1 MNALR
6 IIAAIL
12 CAWLGSSSGVQAA
25 IASSERIEGI
35 ALRLPERIEAY
46 RELHSISAL
55 SHSIS
60 YSAPDGTPIAQK
72 WLDYA
77 CSDAAPA
84 FEQRDLR
91 SGKRLGGSW
100 SAGSY
105 RLEYGDRSKLVE
117 ASEELVV
124 SSGFDRFVR
133 QHWQALQQGSKVELD
148 FALPARLQTFRLSI
162 SRVSTESE
170 EDSQL
175 LWLRIVPAQ
184 ALLRMFVAPI
194 ELAYDE
200 AQQLRVYRGLSNL
213 SDETGKSMSVEI
225 RYRNI
230 PPAGALASATEG
242 ASFPV
247 AAVAGDASACPRAG

>member
-1 MNALR
+1 MNTPGW
-6 IIAAIL
+6 IAALL
-12 CAWLGSSSGVQAA
+12 CACLGSSAVQAA
-25 IASSERIEGI
+25 SSAPELIEGV

-46 RELHSISAL
+46 RELHRITPL

-60 YSAPDGTPIAQK
+60 YRAPDGTPIARK

-84 FEQRDLR
+84 FEQEDLR

-100 SAGSY
+100 SEGRY
-105 RLEYGDRSKLVE
+105 RLAYGDRSKLVR
-117 ASEELVV
+117 ASEELVA

-133 QHWQALQQGSKVELD
+133 QHWQALQQGDKVELD
-148 FALPARLQTFRLSI
+148 FALPARLQTFRLAI
-162 SRVSTESE
+162 ARMPA
-170 EDSQL
+170 DSAPDRQL

-200 AQQLRVYRGLSNL
+200 AQQLKVYRGLSNL
-213 SDETGKSMSVEI
+213 SDANGKGMDVEI
-225 RYRNI
+225 HYRNVEAD
-230 PPAGALASATEG
+230 PLVTSAGELAQH
-242 ASFPV
+242 AS
-247 AAVAGDASACPRAG
+247 GDASACPRRG